1 MAAAMGFPQLAN
13 MFYYGKEYSSKKQK
27 LGKRGEILEEEYR
40 PFSVTDFGEE
50 PWQAAEQLEA
60 LTEVA
65 DTGETD
71 ENSVDALIRQL
82 TAGKSSSTTLD
93 ELMNI
98 IGKG

>member
-13 MFYYGKEYSSKKQK
+13 MFYYGKEYASKKQK
-27 LGKRGEILEEEYR
+27 LGKHGEIIEEEYR

-50 PWQAAEQLEA
+50 PWQAAEQA
-60 LTEVA
+60 AEVA

-71 ENSVDALIRQL
+71 ENSLDAFIQKL
-82 TAGKSSSTTLD
+82 TAGDSSSTTLD
-93 ELMNI
+93 ELMQI

>member
-27 LGKRGEILEEEYR
+27 LGKHGEIIEQEYR

-50 PWQAAEQLEA
+50 PWQAAEQA
-60 LTEVA
+60 AEVA

-71 ENSVDALIRQL
+71 ENSIEALIAQI
-82 TAGKSSSTTLD
+82 TAGNSPSASIE

-98 IGKG
+98 IGKA